1 MKPSACV
8 LSLLALASVCLY
20 GTDLAAQELEFSRW
34 SGELNVPDPVA
45 IAFDDA
51 GSAFVTQ
58 TQRRKI
64 QDLDIRQ
71 HRAWVP
77 DDVGLSTVE
86 HKRAFLR
93 QTLAIGNDAAN
104 KKHVQDHNKDGHF
117 DWRDLTVISERI
129 HRLRDTDKDGTADE
143 IRLFAE
149 DFRTEV
155 TGIAAGV
162 LAFDG
167 RVFATVAPDVW
178 TMTDTDHNGTADERS
193 IVATG
198 FGLHIA
204 YAGHDMHGLT
214 VGPDGRIY
222 WSIGDKG
229 ISVTT
234 ADGRRHHYPNQGGV
248 MRCNPDGSGFEVFAH
263 GLRNVQELAFDE
275 YGNLFGVDNDAD
287 KPGEKERFVYIVRD
301 MDAGWRCH
309 YQYRG
314 DDYDPWMDE
323 GLWRP
328 HHSGQP
334 SYIVPPIVNYKDGP
348 AGFTYNPGHALSVDW
363 QRTFFL
369 TSAPKG
375 EQWAFQTQPDGASF
389 TMVNSRQIGN
399 GVPLVGINFGPDGGL
414 YGVDWGGGYPLNQK
428 GAVWKMDVARPDEA
442 VRQQTAALI
451 ATDFQYE
458 TVERMLELLEYGDQR
473 VRLKCQFELAR
484 RRQLEELV
492 NVVQGKASTIAKCHA
507 IWGLG
512 QLGRLGEPRLTA
524 LSRRALVD
532 LLESAD
538 DELVAQ
544 SLRTLAELPMSLGHV
559 AQSEPGPAQTI
570 VREFAD
576 LDPLQPAEASRRIA
590 DLLRHSSRRVRFF
603 AACALRHFPSESARG
618 RLQDYAAELKLAD
631 TYERFALSQ
640 GLQGCSE
647 SWLCTLKGRSDSR
660 ILKLAAVVAL
670 RRLQSAKL
678 AYYLSDADQVV
689 ATEAALAVH
698 DDFSVPDALP
708 ALARRLNKTP
718 HTVPALLRRTINA
731 NFRLGDADSAVRLA
745 TFAASEKHDLPMRL
759 AALDALR
766 HWSSPPPLDKVTGR
780 HRTLTERDYDRE
792 RIASPMSSVL
802 TDGNAQLR
810 AAAISAASALAIVLQ
825 PDALTATVADSES
838 PLDLRMAALDALKQ
852 QSAVG
857 LPQVATDLLRDPAAG
872 ARIAGL
878 ELLAEI
884 SPTELPP
891 ELHRV
896 LTSSDSIEERQTAVR
911 LIAKT
916 TGDEQAQL
924 LNGLRDAVQA
934 RRMPELWLESAALV
948 EAGSVDARKAG
959 ELQSAITALRTDTE
973 VATKEHIADFI
984 ECQVGGN
991 VARGKKL
998 FETHLEAQCIR
1009 CHRTGKKGSNV
1020 GPVLSE
1026 IGTQRRA
1033 DELLQSI
1040 VAPSAVIDP
1049 KYRTQV
1055 VVLISGRTI
1064 QGVKQKETDTTL
1076 SLADNQGKTI
1086 DISKDDIDD
1095 VFEQNVSIMPEMKKA
1110 LSKREIRDLVAY
1122 LQSLKQAS

>member
-1 MKPSACV
+1 MKLPACI
-8 LSLLALASVCLY
+8 LPLLALAPVLP
-20 GTDLAAQELEFSRW
+20 GTELAAQELEFSRW

-51 GSAFVTQ
+51 GNAFVTQ

-71 HRAWVP
+71 HRSWVP
-77 DDVGLSTVE
+77 DDVGLSTVQD
-86 HKRAFLR
+86 KRDFLR
-93 QTLAIGNDAAN
+93 QTLAIGDDAAN

-129 HRLRDTDKDGTADE
+129 HRLRDTDNDGTADE
-143 IRLFAE
+143 IGLFAE

-162 LAFDG
+162 LAFEG
-167 RVFATVAPDVW
+167 RVYATVAPDVW
-178 TMTDTDHNGTADERS
+178 TLTDTNDDGTADERS
-193 IVATG
+193 VLSTG

-301 MDAGWRCH
+301 MDAGWRCN
-309 YQYRG
+309 YQYRT

-323 GLWRP
+323 GLWQP

-348 AGFTYNPGHALSVDW
+348 AGFTYNPGHALSGDW
-363 QRTFFL
+363 QQTFFL

-375 EQWAFQTQPDGASF
+375 EQWAFQTRPDGASF

-428 GAVWKMDVARPDEA
+428 GAVWKIDVPQPDETL
-442 VRQQTAALI
+442 RRQTAALV
-451 ATDFQYE
+451 ATDFQSE
-458 TVERMLELLEYGDQR
+458 TVERLLELLEYGDQR

-484 RRQLEELV
+484 RRQLEEFV
-492 NVVQGKASTIAKCHA
+492 NVLQGKASTIARCHA

-524 LSRRALVD
+524 VSRRALVD
-532 LLESAD
+532 LLDSAD

-544 SLRTLAELPMSLGHV
+544 SLRTLAELPMSLGRV
-559 AQSEPGPAQTI
+559 TQTRPGPGQTI

-576 LDPLQPAEASRRIA
+576 LDPLQPEDVSQKLAA
-590 DLLRHSSRRVRFF
+590 LLRHSSRRVRFF
-603 AACALRHFPSESARG
+603 AACALRTFPSEAVRAP
-618 RLQDYAAELKLAD
+618 LEEYAAQLTAAD

-647 SWLCTLKGRSDSR
+647 PWLCTLKGRRDSR

-670 RRLQSAKL
+670 RRLQSSKL

-718 HTVPALLRRTINA
+718 HTAPALLRRSINA

-745 TFAASEKHDLPMRL
+745 TFAASDKHELPMRL
-759 AALDALR
+759 AALDALQ
-766 HWSSPPPLDKVTGR
+766 HWSAPPPLDKVTGR
-780 HRTLTERDYDRE
+780 QRTFTERDYDRPS
-792 RIASPMSSVL
+792 IASPMSAVL
-802 TDGNAQLR
+802 TDGNARLR

-825 PDALTATVADSES
+825 PDALKTTVADTSS
-838 PLDLRMAALDALKQ
+838 PLDLRLAALNALKKQ
-852 QSAVG
+852 NAAG
-857 LPQVATDLLRDPAAG
+857 LPQVAADLLRDPTAG

-878 ELLAEI
+878 ELLAEVRPAGLP
-884 SPTELPP
+884 SELQ
-891 ELHRV
+891 RV
-896 LTSSDSIEERQTAVR
+896 LTSTDSVAERQTAVR

-916 TGDEQAQL
+916 SGDEQADL
-924 LNGLRDAVQA
+924 VNGLRDVVRA
-934 RRMPELWLESAALV
+934 RRMPELWLESTVLA
-948 EAGSVDARKAG
+948 ESKSVDVRPAG
-959 ELQSAITALRTDTE
+959 ELSSTIKALRTDAA

-984 ECQVGGN
+984 ECQVGGDA
-991 VARGKKL
+991 ARGKKL

-1020 GPVLSE
+1020 GPALSE
-1026 IGTQRRA
+1026 IGSQRRA

-1064 QGVKQKETDTTL
+1064 QGVKQKETDSILT
-1076 SLADNQGKTI
+1076 LADSQGKAMEI
-1086 DISKDDIDD
+1086 AKDDIDD
-1095 VFEQNVSIMPEMKKA
+1095 VFEQNVSIMPDMKKA
-1110 LSKREIRDLVAY
+1110 LSKHEIRDLVAY
-1122 LQSLKQAS
+1122 LQSLQKTN